1 MRFVVNFPGAGKEL
15 GTQPLP
21 AGYQQYADNL
31 HSQESNLSE
40 WAPFSTRLEW
50 EVACWAKLR
59 GPSSTALSEL
69 LQIDGVSQ
77 FPLSCFTEIEQYNF
91 FSFQKHLGYH
101 FPAQMNL
108 TKSLTTSYQ
117 MHCHNLSEMKL
128 RLRGKDMNSIIV
140 TYLSVSKCFMV
151 TQSLLR
157 LWHML
162 LNSTTQALTRSVR
175 YSLRR

>member
-1 MRFVVNFPGAGKEL
+1 VGFVVNFPGAGKKL

-21 AGYQQYADNL
+21 AGYWQYADRL
-31 HSQESNLSE
+31 HDQESNLSE

-50 EVACWAKLR
+50 EVAHWAKLR

-77 FPLSCFTEIEQYNF
+77 LPLTCFTEIEQCNS
-91 FSFQKHLGYH
+91 FSFQKHLGCH

-108 TKSLTTSYQ
+108 TKSLTTNYQ
-117 MHCHNLSEMKL
+117 MHCHNLSEKKL
-128 RLRGKDMNSIIV
+128 RFRGKDMSSIIV
-140 TYLSVSKCFMV
+140 TYLNVSKRFMV
-151 TQSLLR
+151 IQSLQR

-162 LNSTTQALTRSVR
+162 LNSTIQALTRSAR
-175 YSLRR
+175 YSLR